1 MTRRGLNN
9 DVWFLIFRD
18 VCPLAKQEDS
28 FAFLLAQ
35 ASGFLSPFVSWNI
48 LCENLAAEGLASLGE
63 PGSPC
68 VQTSQNRD
76 TKSAGPPGLG
86 RFSKATALFVVSL
99 KEHLNTLGPPSINSW
114 GCCNKVPKLGD
125 LKPQKFILSKFCR

>member
-1 MTRRGLNN
+1 MRIND

-18 VCPLAKQEDS
+18 ACPFVKQEDS

-35 ASGFLSPFVSWNI
+35 DHGFLSPFVSWNI
-48 LCENLAAEGLASLGE
+48 LCENLAAEGLASMSE

-76 TKSAGPPGLG
+76 TK
-86 RFSKATALFVVSL
+86 TAEAFWAW
-99 KEHLNTLGPPSINSW
+99 PA
-114 GCCNKVPKLGD
+114 
-125 LKPQKFILSKFCR
+125 F